1 MASSTNRSGDSLVK
15 KFVALLL
22 VALIGIPSAAVP
34 VAKGADCAMPEVTAA
49 PACTYCAPATPAATP
64 GPTLE
69 ASCCRFLPTPER
81 IPAQAGSLGATPKPI
96 QSPDL
101 AAVFPAID
109 GLPMPAASGDRART
123 AQGASP
129 PQTLPTR
136 TTHLLL

>member
-1 MASSTNRSGDSLVK
+1 MK

-34 VAKGADCAMPEVTAA
+34 ASGGADCAMPQTTAA
-49 PACTYCAPATPAATP
+49 PACSYCAPAAPTASA

-69 ASCCRFLPTPER
+69 ASCCRFLPTPES
-81 IPAQAGSLGATPKPI
+81 IPAQAGSLGATARPV

-101 AAVFPAID
+101 AAMIPAIESPATLAALGD
-109 GLPMPAASGDRART
+109 GAWTAR
-123 AQGASP
+123 GASP
-129 PQTLPTR
+129 PRSRPTR